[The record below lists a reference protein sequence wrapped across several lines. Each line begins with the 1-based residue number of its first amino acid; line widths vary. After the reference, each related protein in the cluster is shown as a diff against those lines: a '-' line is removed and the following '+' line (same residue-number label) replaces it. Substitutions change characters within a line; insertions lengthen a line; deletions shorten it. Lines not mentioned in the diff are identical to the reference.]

1 MAVNGVKYELNRLNM
16 AKRCCSDDANLCE
29 ITEITLENEEENK
42 AINKILEANRWNTM
56 IRRQI
61 EKTSALGTEAVY
73 ISIENANVT
82 QDGEVHG
89 GNVKLNYVSATQYV
103 PLTVVNDEVTEAA
116 FCSKEMKDSEYKY
129 TLVIFTRDDNG
140 IYNADS
146 YVLNENG
153 MEIDSSSITLGD
165 IKPFAVYRTAEV
177 NNLKQMGEGYGLPK
191 IWNSI
196 SAFKGIDLA
205 YNILFS
211 DLDKG
216 EKIILVNDLL
226 CKYDSSHNITQ
237 SIENKKLFVLT
248 GEKLPEQ
255 ENMIHEYNP
264 EIRIKDVRDTFE
276 FLLSL
281 LSLNFGYGSKKYT
294 FENSQIQTATE
305 YIGSKQD
312 EMQALNRQRYQTS
325 EYIKTIVKAIEW
337 FENRFNNAEYD
348 LNQEI
353 KIDYDD
359 SLIIDKE
366 TILERKRNDA
376 VTFDIPQLTIWYLMD
391 AYNLTE
397 EEATRIY
404 REKDTPEDETDEDE

>member
-1 MAVNGVKYELNRLNM
+1 
-16 AKRCCSDDANLCE
+16 
-29 ITEITLENEEENK
+29 
-42 AINKILEANRWNTM
+42 
-56 IRRQI
+56 
-61 EKTSALGTEAVY
+61 
-73 ISIENANVT
+73 
-82 QDGEVHG
+82 
-89 GNVKLNYVSATQYV
+89 
-103 PLTVVNDEVTEAA
+103 
-116 FCSKEMKDSEYKY
+116 MKDSEYKY

-294 FENSQIQTATE
+294 LKFPDPDSNRVYRKQT
-305 YIGSKQD
+305 G
-312 EMQALNRQRYQTS
+312 
-325 EYIKTIVKAIEW
+325 
-337 FENRFNNAEYD
+337 
-348 LNQEI
+348 
-353 KIDYDD
+353 
-359 SLIIDKE
+359 
-366 TILERKRNDA
+366 
-376 VTFDIPQLTIWYLMD
+376 
-391 AYNLTE
+391 
-397 EEATRIY
+397 
-404 REKDTPEDETDEDE
+404 